1 MSKYCNKN
9 KYSVNVII
17 HFKDKYK
24 MDLPMHS
31 NSMQQNVVV
40 YSICCQSCEWDVE
53 HSSEKAKHLLPQ
65 PGHCG

>member
-1 MSKYCNKN
+1 MSNTATKINIQLM
-9 KYSVNVII
+9 SWFVII

-40 YSICCQSCEWDVE
+40 YSIC
-53 HSSEKAKHLLPQ
+53 H
-65 PGHCG
+65 